1 MNFNLDT
8 AKAVIANLMVGDY
21 DTNEQRQMHD
31 ELHVWAVRN
40 ETRLVGAVRNETGLY
55 NTANFGA
62 AEVAEIDRWRM
73 FIEILDHIAFQLA
86 KKR

>member
-1 MNFNLDT
+1 
-8 AKAVIANLMVGDY
+8 MVGDY
-21 DTNEQRQMHD
+21 DTNEQRQMRD

-40 ETRLVGAVRNETGLY
+40 ETRLY

-62 AEVAEIDRWRM
+62 AEVAEIARWRM

-86 KKR
+86 EKR

>member
-21 DTNEQRQMHD
+21 DTNERRQMHD
-31 ELHVWAVRN
+31 ELHAWAIRN
-40 ETRLVGAVRNETGLY
+40 ETRLY

-62 AEVAEIDRWRM
+62 AEVAEIARWRM
-73 FIEILDHIAFQLA
+73 FIEILNHIAFQLA
-86 KKR
+86 EKR

>member
-40 ETRLVGAVRNETGLY
+40 ETRLY
-55 NTANFGA
+55 NNPGA

-73 FIEILDHIAFQLA
+73 FIEILDHIAFRLVE
-86 KKR
+86 KR